1 MLNYVM
7 DLTFDPWPKDQATC
21 CKLNMHAAVMLQY
34 NKRKYTKL
42 ATAPVYVPVFG
53 TMIILDI

>member
-1 MLNYVM
+1 M